1 MNQSTN
7 HISAHAFKQLRQEP
21 ADKLRIVDLRTHS
34 EVNTERLEDC
44 AHYPVQDLKAS
55 ELKIY
60 LQQQNH
66 EPTQPI
72 YLLCASGQRAVQA
85 ANQLQEELESQLV
98 IIDGGLNALKQ
109 LGMSVTKGDITIIS
123 LERQVRITSGALVV
137 LGVLSGLLV
146 HPWFYTLS
154 AFVGGGLVFAG
165 ATNSCGMAMIL
176 IRMPWN
182 TQTGTS

>member
-1 MNQSTN
+1 MNQSTK
-7 HISAHAFKQLRQEP
+7 HISAHAFKQLRQES

-98 IIDGGLNALKQ
+98 IIDRDVSHQGRHHYNFLGKTGSNYLRRAGGTR
-109 LGMSVTKGDITIIS
+109 GSVWTTSPPLVLCPFS
-123 LERQVRITSGALVV
+123 LCWRWSGICRC
-137 LGVLSGLLV
+137 
-146 HPWFYTLS
+146 H
-154 AFVGGGLVFAG
+154 
-165 ATNSCGMAMIL
+165 
-176 IRMPWN
+176 
-182 TQTGTS
+182 Q